1 MRLYLTRVTY
11 NSNKTDKLMAL
22 EIKTLVFKGVASN
35 MHSLCQVTGWSYV
48 DSSEMFETRLI
59 PRPYFDTN

>member
-1 MRLYLTRVTY
+1 
-11 NSNKTDKLMAL
+11 MAL

-35 MHSLCQVTGWSYV
+35 MHSLCQVTGWSYF
-48 DSSEMFETRLI
+48 DSSEMFETGLI